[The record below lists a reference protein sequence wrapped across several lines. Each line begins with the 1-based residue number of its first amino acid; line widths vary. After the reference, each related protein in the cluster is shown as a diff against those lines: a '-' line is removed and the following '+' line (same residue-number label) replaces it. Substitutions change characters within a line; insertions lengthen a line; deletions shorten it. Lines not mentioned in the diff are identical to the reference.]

1 MFDEIELIKKVELLS
16 KMGLTYK
23 TSFDK
28 LYAHNTDTAVLCL
41 SQEGRKLRF
50 QQGFY
55 NFFSVGDSIND
66 ETFDYRKLK
75 KLIFDG
81 ILNFEEAYQN
91 YGDNMVEIEKGNLQH
106 IMMENIYYNK
116 EGTLRCIDCSYFNIT
131 FKGEDCL
138 LVVVNDNTEH
148 IEDKLVLNEMSSDKD
163 VLLKEV
169 HHRVKNNLQILASL
183 IRLQERFGI
192 DPEEIVNS
200 MQLSISSMAL
210 IHEKMYSDKHFGDI
224 LASSFFES
232 FKKNAED
239 LYGNMGIEFGFDVE
253 EELYLSGNTITPL
266 LLIENELIIN
276 SVKYAFPDNFEGEKK
291 IYSQLKTSTYG
302 TKHRG
307 ILFYHDTG
315 VGIEKE
321 EKKGNGNLG
330 TMLLESLISQID
342 GEYEILS
349 GEGFSFKVEFP
360 IEHFIV
366 HKEENKELK
375 DIVTES
381 INKNSE

>member
-1 MFDEIELIKKVELLS
+1 MFDEIELIKKVEMLS
-16 KMGLTYK
+16 KMGLSYK
-23 TSFDK
+23 TSFNK
-28 LYAHNTDTAVLCL
+28 LEAHNADTAVICL
-41 SQEGRKLRF
+41 SLKEKKFRF

-55 NFFSVGDSIND
+55 NFFSVGEQIND
-66 ETFDYRKLK
+66 ETFDYRKMK

-91 YGDNMVEIEKGNLQH
+91 YADNLLEIEKGNLQH

-116 EGTLRCIDCSYFNIT
+116 EGTLRCMDCSYFNIN

-148 IEDKLVLNEMSSDKD
+148 IEDKLILNEMSSDKD

-192 DPEEIVNS
+192 NPKEIVNS

-239 LYGNMGIEFGFDVE
+239 LYGNIGIQFGFDVE
-253 EELYLSGNTITPL
+253 DELYLSGTTITPL

-276 SVKYAFPDNFEGEKK
+276 SVKYAFPDSFEGEKK
-291 IYSQLKTSTYG
+291 IYSQLRTIKQG
-302 TKHRG
+302 TKHKG
-307 ILFYHDTG
+307 ILFYHDSG
-315 VGIEKE
+315 VGIDKQ
-321 EKKGNGNLG
+321 KKGKGNLG
-330 TMLLESLISQID
+330 TMLLDSLIGQID
-342 GEYEILS
+342 GEYEIID
-349 GEGFSFKVEFP
+349 GEGFSFQVEFP

-366 HKEENKELK
+366 HKEEHKELK
-375 DIVTES
+375 DVVTES
-381 INKNSE
+381 INKNSN